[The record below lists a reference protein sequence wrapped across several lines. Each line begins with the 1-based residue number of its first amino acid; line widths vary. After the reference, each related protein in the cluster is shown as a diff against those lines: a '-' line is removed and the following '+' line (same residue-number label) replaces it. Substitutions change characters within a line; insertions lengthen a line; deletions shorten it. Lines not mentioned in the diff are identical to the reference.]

1 MNNSAFATLA
11 IEYCDPHFASYSADP
26 LTDMEISV
34 ANIASAKTSHLRK
47 KWFNVALAFFNEFPA
62 VREVWNYL
70 ENVRLYAERFVKKVA
85 DVVRDAVENILP
97 PRMRIEWNGI
107 EQMPKGV
114 QQGYLIR
121 LLDRN
126 KQLIWSKVGTTTD
139 KTGVRMTQ
147 HLRYYK
153 KDGVRFVE
161 VVRLW
166 DCNGLDAEGL
176 ESMFRAHYIRKH
188 PGTFRKNDR
197 FTGVE
202 FDLEEADRLMEN
214 YLGNRA

>member
-1 MNNSAFATLA
+1 MTNAKILN
-11 IEYCDPHFASYSADP
+11 E
-26 LTDMEISV
+26 MEVYV
-34 ANIASAKTSHLRK
+34 ANMEAAASTYNRR
-47 KWFNVALAFFNEFPA
+47 KWFEYALDLYNRFPC
-62 VREVWNYL
+62 VREVWDYVEKARKL
-70 ENVRLYAERFVKKVA
+70 VDRFVKKVV
-85 DVVRDAVENILP
+85 DTVREVVENLLP
-97 PRMRIEWNGI
+97 PRMRTEWNGI

-126 KQLIWSKVGTTTD
+126 HQLIWSKVGTTTE
-139 KTGVRMTQ
+139 KTGTRMTQ
-147 HLRYYK
+147 HLNYYK

-202 FDLEEADRLMEN
+202 FDLEEADRLMAN